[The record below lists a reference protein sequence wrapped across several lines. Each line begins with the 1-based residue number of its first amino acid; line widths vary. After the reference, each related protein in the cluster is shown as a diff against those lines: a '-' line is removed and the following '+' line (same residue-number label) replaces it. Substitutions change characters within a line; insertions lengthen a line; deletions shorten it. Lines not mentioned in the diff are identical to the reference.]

1 MRYVWKR
8 MSAVAPGLVPVWMVD
23 YPDYLDNVT
32 THANRT
38 FSGSSGDQNKYQS
51 LALCSIQL
59 IGWRILLI
67 LAPFDDLF
75 IGNDLSDC
83 LPPCSKLYIQTR
95 LLTQQ
100 VTSTLRFHE
109 NSSNYVL
116 HSWLQFTLWDCSFS
130 FRSWLHEVSL
140 KCCQV
145 PRDEITSL
153 LLTFSPSSKITT
165 TNFIKLTPITFLSEV
180 DSCTSLF

>member
-1 MRYVWKR
+1 

-32 THANRT
+32 TQANQT
-38 FSGSSGDQNKYQS
+38 FSGSSGDQNKYQPCDIQS
-51 LALCSIQL
+51 VALCS
-59 IGWRILLI
+59 ILLI

-83 LPPCSKLYIQTR
+83 LPPCSKLYTQTR

-100 VTSTLRFHE
+100 VTSKLRFHE

-116 HSWLQFTLWDCSFS
+116 HSCFS
-130 FRSWLHEVSL
+130 FRSWLHKVSS

-153 LLTFSPSSKITT
+153 LLTFSPSSRITT